1 MMDGHHFENGYLYIS
16 AVKSSVYDEIL
27 YADVHCYAE
36 NGQPQKNQ
44 TFEKSKWLL
53 VTIEY

>member
-36 NGQPQKNQ
+36 NGQPQKIKLLKNQ
-44 TFEKSKWLL
+44 NGCWSP
-53 VTIEY
+53 